1 MPELTFEQSI
11 WYVPLCLLLAAGIS
25 YLVYTKKAPWNS
37 LTNRLLN
44 GLRFLLLFSLMIL
57 LLNPL
62 LNQMVNEVEQP
73 SFVIAVDN
81 STSMIQG
88 MDSVQQ
94 QQLLADAGQL
104 KQKLESKNYE
114 VFIHALEGKT
124 PALSQISFDQKIT
137 NLDRWLRDLQ
147 SSYEGMNLGGVYLI
161 SDGKY
166 NQGTSP
172 AFFSYNYPVYAIGV
186 GDTLQ
191 KQDLVLQNVLYNK
204 LAYQGNKFPVVA
216 EVVNH
221 GFAGKEVRLE
231 IRGNGKVLA
240 TENIELNN
248 AEGLNRVELE
258 VEASENGMQQLDL
271 RLKVLE
277 GEAVTSNN
285 FRRIFVDVV
294 DGKQKILLVAPT
306 PHPDIKTLAAV
317 VEKNQN
323 YELTTYIPGVNEL
336 KEDKYDLVISHQA
349 YSRYKQSNE
358 AVQKQRE
365 QGVPALLIFGG
376 RSNILMA
383 SRTEE
388 LFTFRQKGA
397 KRDMVFGALN
407 DDFNLFSLAEEAR
420 ENFSSFPPVS
430 VPYGEATVPAHAEI
444 LLYQRVGSIQTD
456 KPLLYLV
463 EQNAEKSAY
472 LLADGIWK
480 WRMQEFATADGTA
493 TFDDLFLKTI
503 QYLSTK
509 VDKRKFKFYPESNTY
524 FENQTVKFHA
534 EIYNQ
539 IYERV
544 YGEAVQVM
552 VSNEDGFNKEYNFT
566 PSSAYSR
573 LEAANFEPG
582 LYNYQAKVTLN
593 DKPETVF
600 GKFSVK
606 ELQLEELDQ
615 VADFNL
621 LRQLAYNTEGKFY
634 ADTQTPLT
642 DIDNFQLQGIIHTQ
656 EDIFPVI
663 HLKWILFVLL
673 TLVSIEWFTRK
684 YNGGY

>member
-1 MPELTFEQSI
+1 M
-11 WYVPLCLLLAAGIS
+11 PLCLLLAAAIS
-25 YLVYTKKAPWNS
+25 YLVYTKKSPWNS
-37 LTNRLLN
+37 LTNWLLN
-44 GLRFLLLFSLMIL
+44 GLRFLLIFVLLIL

-73 SFVIAVDN
+73 SFVIAIDN
-81 STSMIQG
+81 STSMVQG
-88 MDSVQQ
+88 LDSVQQ
-94 QQLLADAGQL
+94 QQFLTDAEQL

-114 VFIHALEGKT
+114 VFVHTLDGKS
-124 PALSQISFDQKIT
+124 ASLNEIVFDQKIT

-147 SSYEGMNLGGVYLI
+147 SNYEGKNLGGVYLI

-172 AFFSYNYPVYAIGV
+172 AFFPYNYPVYAIGV

-221 GFAGKEVRLE
+221 GFAGQEVRLE
-231 IRGNGKVLA
+231 VRGNGKVLA
-240 TENIELNN
+240 AESVKFTSN
-248 AEGLNRVELE
+248 EGLTRVELE
-258 VEASENGMQQLDL
+258 VEAGENGMQQLDL

-277 GEAVTSNN
+277 GESVASNN

-317 VEKNQN
+317 IEKNQN
-323 YELTTYIPGVNEL
+323 YELTTYIPGVNEW
-336 KEDKYDLVISHQA
+336 KEDKYDLVIAHQA
-349 YSRYKQSNE
+349 YSRYKQANE

-388 LFTFRQKGA
+388 LFTFSQKGA
-397 KRDMVFGALN
+397 KRDMIFGALN
-407 DDFNLFSLAEEAR
+407 DEFSLFSLADEAR

-430 VPYGEATVPAHAEI
+430 VPYGEATLPANAEI
-444 LLYQRVGSIQTD
+444 LMYQRVGSIQTD
-456 KPLLYLV
+456 KPLLYLI
-463 EQNAEKSAY
+463 EQNAQKSAY

-480 WRMQEFATADGTA
+480 WRMQEFATTDGSE

-544 YGEAVQVM
+544 YGEQVQV
-552 VSNEDGFNKEYNFT
+552 VVTNADGFNKEFNFT

-593 DKPETVF
+593 GKPETVY

-615 VADFNL
+615 VADFDL
-621 LRQLAYNTEGKFY
+621 LRQVAYNTEGKFY
-634 ADTQTPLT
+634 ADTETPLV
-642 DIDNFQLQGIIHTQ
+642 DIDNFQLQGIIHSQ

>member
-1 MPELTFEQSI
+1 M
-11 WYVPLCLLLAAGIS
+11 PLCSLLAAGIS
-25 YLVYTKKAPWNS
+25 YLVYTKKAPWNG
-37 LTNRLLN
+37 LTNWLLN
-44 GLRFLLLFSLMIL
+44 GLRFLLIFVLLIL

-81 STSMIQG
+81 STSMTQG
-88 MDSVQQ
+88 LDSTQQ
-94 QQLLADAGQL
+94 QSLLADADLL
-104 KQKLESKNYE
+104 KQKLESKDFE
-114 VFIHALEGKT
+114 VFLHTLNGK
-124 PALSQISFDQKIT
+124 PAEFNQIVFDQKTT
-137 NLDRWLRDLQ
+137 NLDRWLRDIQ
-147 SSYEGMNLGGVYLI
+147 SSYEGKNLGGVYLI

-172 AFFSYNYPVYAIGV
+172 AFFPYNYPVYAVGV

-221 GFAGKEVRLE
+221 GFAGHSVRLE
-231 IRGNGKVLA
+231 VRGNGKVLA
-240 TENIELNN
+240 AENVKLNS
-248 AEGLNRVELE
+248 AEGLTRVELE
-258 VEASENGMQQLDL
+258 VEAGEHGMQQLDL

-277 GEAVTSNN
+277 GESVASNN

-294 DGKQKILLVAPT
+294 DGKQKILLVAPA

-317 VEKNQN
+317 IEKNQN
-323 YELTTYIPGVNEL
+323 YELTTYIPGVNQL

-349 YSRYKQSNE
+349 YSRYKQANE
-358 AVQKQRE
+358 VVQKQRE
-365 QGVPALLIFGG
+365 QGVPALLIFGA

-383 SRTEE
+383 SRSEE
-388 LFTFRQKGA
+388 LFTFRQRGA

-407 DDFNLFSLAEEAR
+407 DDFSLFSPAEEAR
-420 ENFSSFPPVS
+420 ENFGSFPPVS
-430 VPYGEATVPAHAEI
+430 VPYGEATVPANAEI
-444 LLYQRVGSIQTD
+444 LMYQRVGSIQTD

-463 EQNAEKSAY
+463 EQNAQKSAY

-480 WRMQEFATADGTA
+480 WRMQEFATTDESA

-544 YGEAVQVM
+544 YGKQVQVV
-552 VSNEDGFNKEYNFT
+552 VSNTDGFSKEYNFT

-593 DKPETVF
+593 GKPETVY

-634 ADTQTPLT
+634 ADTQSPLA
-642 DIDNFQLQGIIHTQ
+642 DIDNFQLKGIIHSQ